1 MIVDEPGVQIFR
13 SAYDVVLLW
22 SVMVSIVCRPYESFG
37 DPTMICTNKRDA
49 KSMVKCKL
57 LSIMMAKDGNHP
69 TSTTDSHTQEHFWES
84 QTFGNG
90 IRGTMCK

>member
-1 MIVDEPGVQIFR
+1 
-13 SAYDVVLLW
+13 
-22 SVMVSIVCRPYESFG
+22 
-37 DPTMICTNKRDA
+37 MICTNKRDA

-57 LSIMMAKDGNHP
+57 LSIMMAKDGNHS

-90 IRGTMCK
+90 IRGTMLNSTSCILHFIYFD